1 MSRGADCYDNVVMES
16 FCGTLKAECIVRYLA
31 SPSIF
36 HEPTSPRPA
45 KWRSLVQIRGICG
58 QRKSDEILQLKGECC
73 GHTILKMIKF
83 TANFTA
89 I

>member
-1 MSRGADCYDNVVMES
+1 MSHRANCYDNVMMES

-45 KWRSLVQIRGICG
+45 KWRSLVQIPGICG
-58 QRKSDEILQLKGECC
+58 KRKSDENLQLKGECC
-73 GHTILKMIKF
+73 GHTILKKVEFTAKF
-83 TANFTA
+83 TA